1 MWQHKRKEGV
11 NRFKLKKF
19 LNCWKAAMHQFK
31 VDCGKSKMHVVIS
44 KVTAEWI
51 KNSPT
56 INMVGKNGY

>member
-1 MWQHKRKEGV
+1 
-11 NRFKLKKF
+11 
-19 LNCWKAAMHQFK
+19 MHQFK

-56 INMVGKNGY
+56 INMVGKNG